1 MYPYG
6 LIGNCQTSALI
17 GLNGAVE
24 WMCAPRPDSPPVFGR
39 LLDPDGGHFSITSAI
54 PSGEIQTEQRYL
66 PNTNILLTTV
76 TMPNGDAFQITD
88 FCPRFEQYGRI
99 YRPAALFRLVE
110 PLQGT
115 PAIRLSCRPVSG
127 WEKTPVQ
134 PVRGSNHLRYEIRGE
149 LLRLLTNMPLTYL
162 CEETPV
168 ALTQKFYFGLTWGL
182 GIEDD
187 LVKVTHDFLEQTMRY
202 WRIWVK
208 NCSVPLLHQ
217 QEVIRSALAL
227 KLHCFEDTGAILA
240 ALTTSLPE
248 QPGGPRNWD
257 YRYCW
262 LRDAY
267 FALTAFHNLGHFEEM
282 EAFLKFLLN
291 IAHTHEHS
299 RDRLRP
305 VYTLS
310 QNLPLPE
317 TEHPN
322 WAGYQ
327 GGVPVRSHNQ
337 AAEHVQNDAYG
348 EMILTFTPIFF
359 DERYSD
365 LRSKDLDTLLAHLA
379 KLCARSIGQPD
390 AGLWEIRN
398 GWQEHS
404 FTNLMSW
411 AGLER
416 LERIKQAG
424 HLESISMDLT
434 NARIHAADALLR
446 GVHGGA
452 LKNGPADSSDDAALA
467 QLTILGYPNRQLCE
481 STVLHITR
489 ELSLRHGSEETGFF
503 YRYVR
508 KDDFG
513 KPEGAFVICSFWIAQ
528 ALARLGRIPEARTI
542 LDQVL
547 DGANHVGLFSEHFIP
562 STNTQC
568 GNFPQAY
575 SHVGLI
581 NAAFAVSPPWSDVL

>member
-39 LLDPDGGHFSITSAI
+39 LLDPDGGHFSIASAI
-54 PSGEIQTEQRYL
+54 ASTEIKTEQRYL

-76 TMPNGDAFQITD
+76 TSPNGDAFQITD
-88 FCPRFEQYGRI
+88 FCPRFDQYGRI

-110 PLQGT
+110 PLQGI
-115 PAIRLSCRPVSG
+115 PAIRVSCRPVSG
-127 WEKTPVQ
+127 WDKTQ
-134 PVRGSNHLRYEIRGE
+134 IHPVRGSNHLRYDIRGE
-149 LLRLLTNMPLTYL
+149 SLRLLTNMPLTYL

-168 ALTQKFYFGLTWGL
+168 ALTQELYFGLTWGL

-187 LVKVTHDFLEQTMRY
+187 LVKVTHDFLEQTIRY

-248 QPGGPRNWD
+248 QLGGGRNWD

-310 QNLPLPE
+310 QSLPLPE

-327 GGVPVRSHNQ
+327 GGAPIRSHNQ

-379 KLCARSIGQPD
+379 KLSVRSIGEPD

-416 LERIKQAG
+416 LERIRQAG
-424 HLESISMDLT
+424 HLSSISLDLT
-434 NARIHAADALLR
+434 SARIRAADALLR
-446 GVHGGA
+446 GVHGGS
-452 LKNGPADSSDDAALA
+452 LRNGPSDCSDDAALA
-467 QLTILGYPNRQLCE
+467 QLPILGYPNQQLCE
-481 STVLHITR
+481 STVLHIAR
-489 ELSLRHGSEETGFF
+489 ELALRDGNGDSGFF

-508 KDDFG
+508 NDDFG

-528 ALARLGRIPEARTI
+528 ALARLGRTPEARTI
-542 LDQVL
+542 LDRVL
-547 DGANHVGLFSEHFIP
+547 LAANHVGLFSEHFIP
-562 STNTQC
+562 ATGTQC